1 MDIINQPSMAILID
15 CWKNDSFIPSVYGR
29 IIKFIDNNKNIK
41 TVVLASY
48 NCSKER
54 ETSDSSWY
62 LNYNN
67 FFVKSQQNSR
77 KIKDLEIV
85 HRFYEKY
92 NTKHPNENT
101 EPDILNYKNTEKFQ
115 IAMRWRWEL
124 DLYLEAYQEIKNIY
138 VFGMAW
144 DMCVKDRPLGYDSLS
159 ELPNVN
165 ILTNTTCVIDS
176 DGNSPILDSYWEL
189 VSNNTYKY
197 IYNTIS

>member
-1 MDIINQPSMAILID
+1 MDIINQPSMVILID

-29 IIKFIDNNKNIK
+29 ITQCIDNNTNIK

-48 NCSKER
+48 NCRKER
-54 ETSDSSWY
+54 EISNSLWY

-67 FFVKSQQNSR
+67 FFIKSQQHSR

-85 HRFYEKY
+85 HQFYEKY
-92 NTKHPNENT
+92 NTAHPNENT
-101 EPDILNYKNTEKFQ
+101 EPNILNYKNTEKFQ

-124 DLYLEAYQEIKNIY
+124 DLYLEAHQEIKNIY

>member
-1 MDIINQPSMAILID
+1 MDIINQPSMVILID

-29 IIKFIDNNKNIK
+29 ITQCIDNNTNIK

-48 NCSKER
+48 NCRKER
-54 ETSDSSWY
+54 EISNSLWY

-67 FFVKSQQNSR
+67 FFIKSQQHSR

-85 HRFYEKY
+85 HQFYEKY
-92 NTKHPNENT
+92 NTAHPNENT
-101 EPDILNYKNTEKFQ
+101 EPNILNYKNTEKFQ

-159 ELPNVN
+159 ELPNIN

-176 DGNSPILDSYWEL
+176 DGNIPILDSYWNI

-197 IYNTIS
+197 TCNTIF

>member
-29 IIKFIDNNKNIK
+29 ITQCIDNNTNIK

-48 NCSKER
+48 NCRKER
-54 ETSDSSWY
+54 EISNSLWY

-67 FFVKSQQNSR
+67 FFIKSQQHSR

-85 HRFYEKY
+85 HQFYEKY
-92 NTKHPNENT
+92 NTAHPNENT
-101 EPDILNYKNTEKFQ
+101 EPNILNYKNTEKFQ

-124 DLYLEAYQEIKNIY
+124 DLYLEAHQEIKNIY

>member
-1 MDIINQPSMAILID
+1 MDIINQPSIAILID

-29 IIKFIDNNKNIK
+29 ITQCIENNTNIK

-48 NCSKER
+48 NCRKER
-54 ETSDSSWY
+54 EISNSIWY

-67 FFVKSQQNSR
+67 FFIKSQQHSR

-85 HRFYEKY
+85 HQFYEKY
-92 NTKHPNENT
+92 NTAHPNENT
-101 EPDILNYKNTEKFQ
+101 EPNILNYKNTEKFQ

-124 DLYLEAYQEIKNIY
+124 DLYLEEHREIKNIY

-197 IYNTIS
+197 VYNTIS

>member
-1 MDIINQPSMAILID
+1 MDIINQPSIAILID

-29 IIKFIDNNKNIK
+29 ITQYIDNNTNIK

-48 NCSKER
+48 NCRKER
-54 ETSDSSWY
+54 EISNSIWY
-62 LNYNN
+62 LNYND
-67 FFVKSQQNSR
+67 FFIKSKQHSR

-85 HRFYEKY
+85 HQFYEKY
-92 NTKHPNENT
+92 NIAYPNENT
-101 EPDILNYKNTEKFQ
+101 EPNILNYKNTEKFQ

-124 DLYLEAYQEIKNIY
+124 DLYLEEHQEIKNIY

>member
-1 MDIINQPSMAILID
+1 
-15 CWKNDSFIPSVYGR
+15 
-29 IIKFIDNNKNIK
+29 
-41 TVVLASY
+41 
-48 NCSKER
+48 
-54 ETSDSSWY
+54 
-62 LNYNN
+62 
-67 FFVKSQQNSR
+67 
-77 KIKDLEIV
+77 
-85 HRFYEKY
+85 
-92 NTKHPNENT
+92 
-101 EPDILNYKNTEKFQ
+101 
-115 IAMRWRWEL
+115 MRWRWEL
-124 DLYLEAYQEIKNIY
+124 DLYLEEHQEIKNIY

>member
-54 ETSDSSWY
+54 EISDSSWY

-67 FFVKSQQNSR
+67 FFLKSQQNSR

-92 NTKHPNENT
+92 NTKHPTENT
-101 EPDILNYKNTEKFQ
+101 EPNILNYKNTEKYQ

-124 DLYLEAYQEIKNIY
+124 DLYLEAHQEIKNIY

-165 ILTNTTCVIDS
+165 IMTNTTCVIDS